1 MIVSYITPPSANA
14 EPFYPMME
22 KQGVKVY
29 FNSIHPDCDFI
40 ISTMPTGYFNLL
52 QMFQKTFPEKPVI
65 IYLWDMYKTIH
76 VPPIKYDWA
85 AHIDVLHRA
94 KEIWCPSNEVVK
106 RVGEEG
112 VDNSKCKVIKT
123 WARFFDYQDEIKDK
137 RYILQ
142 PLRDYPNDKNF
153 GWLKR
158 ACEELDIPLFETKN
172 KLSEQDFQKVVAEC
186 SFICCEY
193 HEASTGGL
201 TLLEGYRLGKP
212 VVITDSPYMGGRDY
226 LQDKAIY
233 FNDSSYEDFKSVIKE
248 TWENTPVLDLDEC
261 VKFTDQHP
269 SLDQM
274 VDNMIDRLKA
284 LI

>member
-22 KQGVKVY
+22 KKGVKVY

-40 ISTMPTGYFNLL
+40 ISTMPTGYFHLL
-52 QMFQKTFPEKPVI
+52 QMFQQTFPEKPVI

-76 VPPIKYDWA
+76 SPPIKYDWA
-85 AHIDVLHRA
+85 AHINVLHKA
-94 KEIWCPSNEVVK
+94 KEIWCPSNEVIK
-106 RVGEEG
+106 RVEEEG
-112 VDNSKCKVIKT
+112 VDSSKCKLIKT
-123 WARFFDYQDEIKDK
+123 WARFFDYGGEVVDK
-137 RYILQ
+137 RYIYN
-142 PLRDYPNDKNF
+142 PLRDYPADKNF
-153 GWLKR
+153 GWLTR
-158 ACEELDIPLFETKN
+158 ACKELDIPLYESKK
-172 KLSEQDFQKVVAEC
+172 KLSEQEFQKAIAEC
-186 SFICCEY
+186 SFMCCEY

-212 VVITDSPYMGGRDY
+212 VIISDSPYMGGRDY

-233 FNDSSYEDFKSVIKE
+233 FNDESYEDFKSVIKE

-261 VKFTDQHP
+261 IRFTDQHP